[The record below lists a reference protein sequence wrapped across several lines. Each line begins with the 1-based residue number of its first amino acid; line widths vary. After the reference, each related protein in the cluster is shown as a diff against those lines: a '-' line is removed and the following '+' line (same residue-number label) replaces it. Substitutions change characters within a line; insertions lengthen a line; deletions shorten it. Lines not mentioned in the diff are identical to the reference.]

1 MNVELPKNKD
11 IIYFAKT
18 HYRNN
23 EKIFGIQRQ
32 DRRQH
37 MYILGK
43 SGMGKS
49 TLISNMA
56 LQDIRNGDGVCIVD
70 PHGELVEDLLGVIP
84 KERLDDVVYFNPS
97 DIEYHVGFNVLEVYD
112 DRYKHLV
119 ASGIM
124 GIFTKIWANVWSSR
138 MEYILNNCILAL
150 IDTPGTTL
158 LGIPRLLVDKDYRQT
173 IVNNIKDP
181 VVRTFWIH
189 EYEAWEDRYRKEAIA
204 PIQNKVGQ
212 FLSSAII
219 RNILGQ
225 PNSTIN
231 IPDIMDKQKI
241 FLVNLS
247 KGRVGED
254 NSALLGA
261 MLITKLQLAAMERVK
276 IAEHLRKD
284 FYLYVDEFQ
293 NFVTDSFATILSE
306 ARKYRLN
313 LIIAHQYVAQ
323 LETENNTVVRDAV
336 FGNVGTMII
345 GRVGAADAD
354 FLETE
359 FMPEFT
365 PDDFVSLPNYHVYLK
380 LLVNGMTTRPFSA
393 KTLPAIVKLERK
405 PKVEEYIIGRSRKL
419 YHRPRAVVEA
429 EITKWSNGSG
439 EGGESSAKTPINAEG
454 LASDGK
460 YRVPCSFDD
469 CEHIATVPFKP
480 QPGRPVYCHDCI
492 AKIKSGEKKAIT
504 NNDKNGKPQIKQG
517 SKADLAALGIEF
529 APSAGDTKP
538 AKIPKKQEPSPQK
551 PTGDHSQFK
560 KRLVEKS
567 KPTEKPRPANKP
579 KEISKKPPQRDFV
592 SKQQP
597 QVKKDLPL
605 QNQAPRNDFSPK
617 EKTRSGPDREG
628 LQGLL
633 KDALGNIDF
642 STKKESVVTEQQP
655 QVKKEPQK
663 TISLAD
669 LAAKAPREEII
680 DLEDSYRARA
690 ASLISKKPH
699 KPKFDPEKQASQD
712 KVSALRQALAKANSV
727 QTITDTETTQ
737 KNNENRGDQLEKIA
751 TPSTLSI
758 EATAPKEQTRVAANE
773 EREPRKPREV
783 PAGLLQRILADDED

>member
-1 MNVELPKNKD
+1 MPRKND
-11 IIYFAKT
+11 ITYFAKT

-23 EKIFGIQRQ
+23 EKIFGIQRK

-49 TLISNMA
+49 TLISNML
-56 LQDIRNGDGVCIVD
+56 LQDIRNGEGVCIVD

-112 DRYKHLV
+112 ERYKHLV

-158 LGIPRLLVDKDYRQT
+158 LGIPRLLVDKDYRQK

-181 VVRTFWIH
+181 VVRTFWVH

-212 FLSSAII
+212 FLSSSII

-225 PNSTIN
+225 PQSTIN
-231 IPDIMDKQKI
+231 IPEIMDKQKI

-276 IAEHLRKD
+276 VAEHARKD

-313 LIIAHQYVAQ
+313 LIIAHQYIAQ
-323 LETENNTVVRDAV
+323 LESEGNTTVRDAV

-345 GRVGAADAD
+345 GRVGAADAA

-365 PDDFVSLPNYHVYLK
+365 PDDFVSLPNFHVYLK

-393 KTLPAIVKLERK
+393 KTLPPIVKMERR
-405 PKVEEYIIGRSRKL
+405 PKVEQYIVARSRKL
-419 YHRPRAVVEA
+419 YHRPRQEVEA
-429 EITKWSNGSG
+429 DINRWSNEEEDAASV
-439 EGGESSAKTPINAEG
+439 EVDENG
-454 LASDGK
+454 LGADGK
-460 YRVPCSFDD
+460 YRMPCSFDD
-469 CEHIATVPFKP
+469 CDHIAVVPFKP
-480 QPGRPVYCHDCI
+480 EPGRPVYCRDCI
-492 AKIKSGEKKAIT
+492 GKIKKGDKKPIT
-504 NNDKNGKPQIKQG
+504 SNNKGDKPILRQA
-517 SKADLAALGIEF
+517 SKEGLAALGIEF
-529 APSAGDTKP
+529 ESKNRNMDKDRSQPKRPSRNNSPRNNKNEGRRRRNDSKPNHPQTPRPTKKNDFVP
-538 AKIPKKQEPSPQK
+538 TPKKRTP
-551 PTGDHSQFK
+551 
-560 KRLVEKS
+560 
-567 KPTEKPRPANKP
+567 
-579 KEISKKPPQRDFV
+579 
-592 SKQQP
+592 
-597 QVKKDLPL
+597 
-605 QNQAPRNDFSPK
+605 
-617 EKTRSGPDREG
+617 PDRAG
-628 LQGLL
+628 LQDLL
-633 KDALGNIDF
+633 KDAFKDIDF
-642 STKKESVVTEQQP
+642 QKETEAPKKEAQP
-655 QVKKEPQK
+655 VAKTLEKEKQK
-663 TISLAD
+663 TISLGD
-669 LAAKAPREEII
+669 LAKSATKEEVV
-680 DLEDSYRARA
+680 DLEQEYRNKGLKPKEELGKPRFDP
-690 ASLISKKPH
+690 SKKA
-699 KPKFDPEKQASQD
+699 DNT
-712 KVSALRQALAKANSV
+712 KVSALKAALAKAGKVKKDEPAEAPKTDILKEQATPEPAKVITDEEVDKLLAQAEEKV
-727 QTITDTETTQ
+727 QTKEEKPDEEKGLPTLQEIKEASKIELPEIPETDNEPQ
-737 KNNENRGDQLEKIA
+737 KED
-751 TPSTLSI
+751 
-758 EATAPKEQTRVAANE
+758 PKEVPE
-773 EREPRKPREV
+773 GILRK
-783 PAGLLQRILADDED
+783 ILEDDDD